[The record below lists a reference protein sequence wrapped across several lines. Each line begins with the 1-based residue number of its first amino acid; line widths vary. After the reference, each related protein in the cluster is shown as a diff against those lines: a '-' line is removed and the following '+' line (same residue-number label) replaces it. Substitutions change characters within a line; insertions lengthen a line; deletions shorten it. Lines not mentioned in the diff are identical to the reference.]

1 MNADATLLLLNRFE
15 SWIDRPRGF
24 KGRRSFWL
32 RCVGVTKMRV
42 MHSWEL
48 ESDMRAKY
56 PKLFLFEL
64 VSLNFGDEI
73 SLRRVECNTPEI

>member
-1 MNADATLLLLNRFE
+1 MVKVCWSHHDEGDA
-15 SWIDRPRGF
+15 
-24 KGRRSFWL
+24 
-32 RCVGVTKMRV
+32 
-42 MHSWEL
+42 SWEL

-73 SLRRVECNTPEI
+73 SLRGVECNTPEN

>member
-1 MNADATLLLLNRFE
+1 
-15 SWIDRPRGF
+15 
-24 KGRRSFWL
+24 
-32 RCVGVTKMRV
+32 MRV

-73 SLRRVECNTPEI
+73 SFKEGRVYYPGNLILVSNIIWEFSS